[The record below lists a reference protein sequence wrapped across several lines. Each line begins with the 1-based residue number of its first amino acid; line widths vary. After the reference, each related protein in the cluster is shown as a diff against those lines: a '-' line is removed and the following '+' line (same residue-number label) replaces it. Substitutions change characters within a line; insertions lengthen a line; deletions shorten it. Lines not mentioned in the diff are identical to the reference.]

1 MELRRLFRLHVA
13 PLRVTACPT
22 QLIRQCN
29 NMTPI
34 ARSRFDRA
42 VIAIIFFAANAALFA
57 TTSINGDFSWSDAP
71 RHALNGAFVKDMIA
85 AAPWHDP
92 KSWAIN
98 YYLQY
103 PALTILFYPPLF
115 YCFEAI
121 GYAIFGVSHLV
132 AQATVGLFTLL
143 LGAAT
148 YHITRFNFPRWSALG
163 ATLLVIGGPETAF
176 WARQVMLD
184 VPAYAILVTGTFF
197 YVRYVRAAR
206 PPDLYIAVIV
216 ILAAVYVKITA
227 VFIAPVFA
235 VSLVMTKGPGVLRD
249 KHVIWAAILGVL
261 GLIPAVLMTLKFG
274 MINVGSVV
282 GRSID
287 LPRTSI
293 TAWLVY
299 AEAIPQ
305 YLGYI
310 ATGVAICGFILVLWR
325 RPAPLDPW
333 FAWLLVGWIVFGYL
347 FFSTIGVREP
357 RHGMMLAFPLIIFIV
372 LVVHRTL
379 PQGAAQATIAS
390 LGIATFMYSLIFYP
404 PPRIEGY
411 ASVADY
417 VALYA
422 PKNAIV
428 LFSGYRDGNFIFNLR
443 THEERR
449 DIWTIRADKLL
460 LRIAVERI
468 RGVNQANLNEKQIAD
483 ALREYGVN
491 LVVFQP
497 DFWTD
502 LREMAR
508 LSAVLHTPDFERV
521 ASFGITGTAPHLDNK
536 IEIYKP
542 TYPAEQLRR
551 ALQLPMPII
560 GDTFE
565 GNVGPH

>member
-1 MELRRLFRLHVA
+1 
-13 PLRVTACPT
+13 
-22 QLIRQCN
+22 
-29 NMTPI
+29 MTPI
-34 ARSRFDRA
+34 ARNRFDRA
-42 VIAIIFFAANAALFA
+42 LIAIIFLSANAALFA
-57 TTSINGDFSWSDAP
+57 TAPVNGDFSWSDAP
-71 RHALNGAFVKDMIA
+71 RHALNGAFVKDLIA

-92 KSWAIN
+92 KNWAIN

-115 YCFEAI
+115 YGFEAI

-132 AQATVGLFTLL
+132 SQVTVSLFTLL
-143 LGAAT
+143 LGTAT
-148 YHITRFNFPRWSALG
+148 YGIARFNFPRWSALG
-163 ATLLVIGGPETAF
+163 ATLLVIGGPETAV

-184 VPAYAILVTGTFF
+184 VPAYAVLVTGAFF
-197 YVRYVRAAR
+197 YVRYVRAGR
-206 PPDLYIAVIV
+206 PPDLYIAVIA
-216 ILAAVYVKITA
+216 ILAAVYIKITA

-235 VSLVMTKGPGVLRD
+235 VALVAAKGPGVLRD
-249 KHVIWAAILGVL
+249 RHAIAAAILGAL

-274 MINVGSVV
+274 MINVDSVV

-293 TAWLVY
+293 TAWLFY
-299 AEAIPQ
+299 AEVIPQ

-310 ATGVAICGFILVLWR
+310 ATGLAVCGLILVLRR

-333 FAWLLVGWIVFGYL
+333 FAWLLVGWIAFGYL

-357 RHGMMLAFPLIIFIV
+357 RHGMMLAFPLVVFTV
-372 LVVHRTL
+372 LAVHRAL
-379 PQGAAQATIAS
+379 PHWAAQAATAS
-390 LGIATFMYSLIFYP
+390 LGIATFIYSLILYP

-411 ASVADY
+411 ANVADY
-417 VALYA
+417 VALHA
-422 PKNAIV
+422 PKNAVI
-428 LFSGYRDGNFIFNLR
+428 LFSGYRDGNFVFNLR

-468 RGVNQANLNEKQIAD
+468 RGVSQANLDETQIAD
-483 ALREYGVN
+483 ALREYGVR
-491 LVVFQP
+491 LIVFQP

-502 LREMAR
+502 LREMTR
-508 LSAVLHTPDFERV
+508 LSAVLHTPDFERI
-521 ASFGITGTAPHLDNK
+521 ASFDITGTAPHLDNK

-542 TYPAEQLRR
+542 TYPAKQLRR

-560 GDTFE
+560 GDTFH
-565 GNVGPH
+565 GNVGPQ